1 LRGLLKKN
9 GKLYGVPFMWGTNLL
24 MYDSQ
29 AVQPGPDSW
38 SALFD
43 PAQVRKYAGR
53 IIMRDTPLTIGDA
66 ALYLKAANAK
76 LKITDPFE
84 LTLKQL
90 DAAAALLKAQH
101 HSVKSY
107 WSRSA
112 DVVNAFASGASV
124 LGQVWPYHVD
134 VLKRAGRLVTGVT
147 PKEGVTGWVDSW
159 MIGAHA
165 PHPSCM
171 YQWVNYMSSQDVQ
184 QQVAEWNGVAP
195 ANPAACARDLLK
207 VDFCAAY
214 HVDDRT
220 YIDKV
225 MFAHTPDRDCGGGRR
240 DCTDYA
246 DWTRAWNG
254 AVSGPAPR
262 RARPTAPRAGGTG
275 KREPRRP
282 PSAGAPTSSS
292 PYRLVPSGT
301 ITAVMCSGT
310 RGPDRAGAQSAHANT
325 PEPPGRQPTRT
336 RGRGHFLWQA
346 THESPFCCAAL
357 SALGSNVNSSVRL
370 ICSSSRGGADIT
382 DFLYRRPKVS
392 SG

>member
-1 LRGLLKKN
+1 MAVSGAVVLALAGCGGSSGKKAAAVQAAHTIGQGEGALNLISWPGYTEAGGSDPRVNWVTPFENQTGCEIKVKVVASAQAAVDAMSDPSQGFDGVAAPPEVSGRLIAAGQVAPVNPNLIDGYKDLQPRLRGLLKKN
-9 GKLYGVPFMWGTNLL
+9 GTLYGVPFMWGTNLL

-29 AVQPGPDSW
+29 VVQPGPDSW

-53 IIMRDTPLTIGDA
+53 VIMRDTPLTIGDA

-134 VLKRAGRLVTGVT
+134 VLKRAGRPVTGVT

-207 VDFCAAY
+207 VNFCAAY

-254 AVSGPAPR
+254 AVS
-262 RARPTAPRAGGTG
+262 
-275 KREPRRP
+275 
-282 PSAGAPTSSS
+282 
-292 PYRLVPSGT
+292 
-301 ITAVMCSGT
+301 
-310 RGPDRAGAQSAHANT
+310 
-325 PEPPGRQPTRT
+325 
-336 RGRGHFLWQA
+336 
-346 THESPFCCAAL
+346 
-357 SALGSNVNSSVRL
+357 
-370 ICSSSRGGADIT
+370 
-382 DFLYRRPKVS
+382 
-392 SG
+392 